1 MGHRE
6 THIPAAKSRLPN
18 RHGRRTAAAI
28 ARRNDGEAVP
38 ASASADRIIRE
49 PECKQRTGLSR
60 STRWRLERVDKFP
73 RRRRLSEGC
82 SGWLESEIAAWIAAR

>member
-1 MGHRE
+1 MDHRE
-6 THIPAAKSRLPN
+6 THSPTAKSRLPN
-18 RHGRRTAAAI
+18 RHGRRAAAAT
-28 ARRNDGEAVP
+28 ARRNDAEAVP
-38 ASASADRIIRE
+38 AGVTADRIIRE